1 MISLVVNLH
10 FPDGKIARNQVVETE
25 SGIVLSVSSFVNEVH
40 SMMLLQDAY
49 IMPSQLHADNIN
61 NMHTHYLYKGEC
73 ACIFI
78 KMPDG
83 GFSLLSSGSTPEF
96 AADDC
101 CGH

>member
-1 MISLVVNLH
+1 MIALVVNLH
-10 FPDGKIARNQVVETE
+10 FPDGKIERNQVVESE
-25 SGIVLSVSSFVNEVH
+25 SGILLSVSDFVNEVH

-49 IMPSQLHADNIN
+49 IMPLHTDNIN
-61 NMHTHYLYKGEC
+61 NMHTHYLYNDEC
-73 ACIFI
+73 GCIFL

-83 GFSLLSSGSTPEF
+83 GFSLLSSGPTPEL